1 MKHNIAIK
9 AKNGWIRTE
18 NINMSQ
24 SEALNAR
31 ELGFDVKACG
41 LVIESHESW
50 DGVLESWDEQR
61 MMFKHGQSHIH
72 VKLRIDQIHKTLL
85 FL

>member
-1 MKHNIAIK
+1 MTKIVHETQHCNKRKKH
-9 AKNGWIRTE
+9 GWIRTE
-18 NINMSQ
+18 KINMSQ

-50 DGVLESWDEQR
+50 DGFLES
-61 MMFKHGQSHIH
+61 
-72 VKLRIDQIHKTLL
+72 
-85 FL
+85 

>member
-9 AKNGWIRTE
+9 TKHGWIRTE

-50 DGVLESWDEQR
+50 DGVLES
-61 MMFKHGQSHIH
+61 
-72 VKLRIDQIHKTLL
+72 
-85 FL
+85 